1 MEVCRVK
8 ASDKRRS
15 VQTVRRKRSNMSYVI
30 ENQTISL
37 CKYRLLTFDKTQIP
51 GHIQAIF

>member
-37 CKYRLLTFDKTQIP
+37 CKYRLLTFDKT
-51 GHIQAIF
+51 